1 MKKLTLLSF
10 VVAGLF
16 STATIA
22 ETISG
27 AVGGATGKAAGT
39 VTGGAVGSGA
49 GAGLGAVEG
58 TLKAPA
64 TGVKSASKCF
74 DKTGLPILCT
84 SAGIVDTAVSPV
96 QGVVKGTVGGALK
109 GSGH

>member
-1 MKKLTLLSF
+1 MKRLTLLLF

-22 ETISG
+22 QTAG
-27 AVGGATGKAAGT
+27 AVGGSAGKAAGG
-39 VTGGAVGSGA
+39 VTGGAVGGGVGA
-49 GAGLGAVEG
+49 GAGAVEG

-64 TGVKSASKCF
+64 TGAKSGKKCF
-74 DKTGLPILCT
+74 NKTGRPILCA
-84 SAGIVDTAVSPV
+84 SAGILDTAVSPV

>member
-1 MKKLTLLSF
+1 MNKLTLLSF

-27 AVGGATGKAAGT
+27 AVGGSAGKATGA
-39 VTGGAVGSGA
+39 VTGGAVGGGVGA
-49 GAGLGAVEG
+49 GAGAVEG

-64 TGVKSASKCF
+64 TGAKSATKCF
-74 DKTGLPILCT
+74 NKTGLPILCA
-84 SAGIVDTAVSPV
+84 SAGIIDTAVSPV
-96 QGVVKGTVGGALK
+96 QGVIKGTTEGALK
-109 GSGH
+109 GSGN

>member
-27 AVGGATGKAAGT
+27 AVGGSAGKAVGS
-39 VTGGAVGSGA
+39 VTGGAVGSGVGA
-49 GAGLGAVEG
+49 GAGAVEG

-64 TGVKSASKCF
+64 TGAKSAAKCF
-74 DKTGLPILCT
+74 NKTGLPILCT
-84 SAGIVDTAVSPV
+84 SAGILDTVVSPV
-96 QGVVKGTVGGALK
+96 QGVIKGTTEGALK

>member
-1 MKKLTLLSF
+1 MNKLTLLSF

-27 AVGGATGKAAGT
+27 AVGGSAGKATGA
-39 VTGGAVGSGA
+39 VTGGAVGGGVGA
-49 GAGLGAVEG
+49 GAGAVEG

-64 TGVKSASKCF
+64 IGAKSGKKCF
-74 DKTGLPILCT
+74 NKTGRPILCA
-84 SAGIVDTAVSPV
+84 SAGILDTAVSPV

-109 GSGH
+109 GSGN